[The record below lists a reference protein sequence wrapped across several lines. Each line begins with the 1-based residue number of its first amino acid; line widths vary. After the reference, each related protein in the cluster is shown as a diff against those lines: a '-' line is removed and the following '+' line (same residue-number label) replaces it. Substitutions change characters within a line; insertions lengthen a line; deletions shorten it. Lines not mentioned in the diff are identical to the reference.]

1 MHIWPAIDLR
11 HGKAVRLRQ
20 GDYDR
25 MTTFSDDPAEVAES
39 FIRKGARHLHVVDL
53 DAAKDGSSANGE
65 AIRQIVA
72 AVRRIHPDVQ
82 VQLGGGVRDEATI
95 ERLLDL
101 GICRLVIG
109 TKAMTDP
116 DWLAAMATQYPH
128 KLVVGLDAKDG
139 LVATH
144 GWIESS
150 GRDVLD
156 AARAVDRLP
165 LAGIVY
171 TDISRDG
178 MMQGANVEAM
188 RAMCEAVSTPVVASG
203 GVTTIEDV
211 HALAAVGLDGC
222 IVGRAL
228 YEGAIELEEALRVGR
243 DPDAALPASY
253 DAERQASPPSA

>member
-25 MTTFSDDPAEVAES
+25 MTTFSDDPASVAES
-39 FIRKGARHLHVVDL
+39 FIAKGARHLHIVDL
-53 DAAKDGSSANGE
+53 DAAKDGSSANGD
-65 AIRQIVA
+65 AIRRIVA

-82 VQLGGGVRDEATI
+82 VQLGGGVRDEGTI
-95 ERLLDL
+95 DRLLDL
-101 GICRLVIG
+101 GICRLVVG

-116 DWLAAMATQYPH
+116 AWLEAMATKFPR
-128 KLVVGLDAKDG
+128 KIVVGLDAKDG
-139 LVATH
+139 FVATH

-150 GRDVLD
+150 GRDVLE
-156 AARAVDRLP
+156 AARAVDHLP

-171 TDISRDG
+171 TDIARDG

-188 RAMCEAVSTPVVASG
+188 RAMCEAVQTPVVASG
-203 GVTTIEDV
+203 GVTALDDL
-211 HALAAVGLDGC
+211 HALAGVGLDGC

-228 YEGAIELEEALRVGR
+228 YEGAIELEDALVIGR
-243 DPDAALPASY
+243 TAS
-253 DAERQASPPSA
+253 DDGRGEGHLLRQASPPSA

>member
-25 MTTFSDDPAEVAES
+25 MTTFSDDPAETAES
-39 FIRKGARHLHVVDL
+39 FIRQGARHLHVVDL
-53 DAAKDGSSANGE
+53 DAAKDGSSANGD
-65 AIRQIVA
+65 AIRRIVS
-72 AVRRIHPDVQ
+72 AVRRVHPDVQ

-95 ERLLDL
+95 DRLLEL

-116 DWLAAMATQYPH
+116 DWLEAMATQYPH

-144 GWIESS
+144 GWLESS

-156 AARAVDRLP
+156 AARSVDRLP

-178 MMQGANVEAM
+178 MMQGANVEGM
-188 RAMCEAVSTPVVASG
+188 RAMCEAVSTPVIASG
-203 GVTTIEDV
+203 GVTSIEDV
-211 HALAAVGLDGC
+211 HALAEVGLDGC

-243 DPDAALPASY
+243 CEPDTL
-253 DAERQASPPSA
+253 RQASPPSA

>member
-25 MTTFSDDPAEVAES
+25 MTTFSDDPAAVAEA
-39 FIRKGARHLHVVDL
+39 FIAKGARHLHVVDL
-53 DAAKDGSSANGE
+53 DAAKDGSSANGDV
-65 AIRQIVA
+65 IGRIVA

-82 VQLGGGVRDEATI
+82 VQLGGGVREEATI
-95 ERLLDL
+95 DRLLDL
-101 GICRLVIG
+101 GVCRLVVG

-116 DWLAAMATQYPH
+116 AWLEEMATKYPH
-128 KLVVGLDAKDG
+128 KIVVGLDAKDG
-139 LVATH
+139 FVATH

-188 RAMCEAVSTPVVASG
+188 RAMCEAVETPVVASG
-203 GVTTIEDV
+203 GVTAMNDL
-211 HALAAVGLDGC
+211 HALADVGLDGC

-228 YEGAIELEEALRVGR
+228 YEGAIELEEALALGR
-243 DPDAALPASY
+243 TAFDQTRGDRDSL
-253 DAERQASPPSA
+253 RQASPPSA

>member
-1 MHIWPAIDLR
+1 
-11 HGKAVRLRQ
+11 
-20 GDYDR
+20 
-25 MTTFSDDPAEVAES
+25 
-39 FIRKGARHLHVVDL
+39 
-53 DAAKDGSSANGE
+53 
-65 AIRQIVA
+65 
-72 AVRRIHPDVQ
+72 
-82 VQLGGGVRDEATI
+82 
-95 ERLLDL
+95 
-101 GICRLVIG
+101 
-109 TKAMTDP
+109 
-116 DWLAAMATQYPH
+116 H

-156 AARAVDRLP
+156 AARAVDQLP

-188 RAMCEAVSTPVVASG
+188 RAMCQAGSTPVVASV
-203 GVTTIEDV
+203 GVTTIDDV
-211 HALAAVGLDGC
+211 QALAEVGLDGC

-243 DPDAALPASY
+243 DPDAL
-253 DAERQASPPSA
+253 RQASPPSA